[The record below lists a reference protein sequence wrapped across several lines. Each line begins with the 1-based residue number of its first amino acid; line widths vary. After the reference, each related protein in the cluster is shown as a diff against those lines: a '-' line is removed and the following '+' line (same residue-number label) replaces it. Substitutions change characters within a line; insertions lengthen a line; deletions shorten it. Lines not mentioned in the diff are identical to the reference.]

1 LVGHADID
9 EQRDFASGYLQSLH
23 LLSTT
28 GRLELLFW
36 ALAPKTPPS
45 VELPMVGQAA
55 FCSSPAAQPPC
66 LINNCTQI
74 GESSSWPVTLR
85 SRAHKHIYLRGH
97 FPSFVFSRCTA
108 PSSVLLLL
116 FRFQDTLLRR
126 DFLLSSLA
134 ICLVCR
140 LSLLRLMVSSIG
152 NLLVCLSTM
161 SGSSLRRAI
170 RLLA

>member
-1 LVGHADID
+1 MQTLTDRETLPPDTYKAYFCCQHWSPGTPPLGTSAQD
-9 EQRDFASGYLQSLH
+9 
-23 LLSTT
+23 
-28 GRLELLFW
+28 
-36 ALAPKTPPS
+36 PPS

-116 FRFQDTLLRR
+116 FPLRDTLLRR

-140 LSLLRLMVSSIG
+140 LSLLRLMVSSIR